1 MTVWLDGSLP
11 SVERIIGKTSFHSV
25 IWTAKIA
32 RQTHNCVR
40 IGLEPVAYNL
50 RYERSCE
57 RSPVRDSRG
66 MVAVSYVIYDVSVRS
81 PL

>member
-1 MTVWLDGSLP
+1 MTAWLDGSLP

-66 MVAVSYVIYDVSVRS
+66 MVAVSYVIYDVSARS